1 MARKLGDVKP
11 VEKQNN
17 GWARREKAFAAFAS
31 GPLLDFWRQRQEG
44 EFTGVGKVMI
54 RYARFISPQHDKV
67 ILLSPGRIE
76 SYVKYPELAWD
87 LFHSGYDVVIIDH
100 RGQGRSGRL
109 LQDSHRG
116 HVELFDFYV
125 DDLQTLYQREIAS
138 RPYRQRYALAH
149 SMGGAVLTLM
159 LARQPSAFD
168 AAVLA
173 SPMFGISLPLPLWM
187 AHRILDWAEK
197 RPVFREGYAVGTG
210 KWQPRPFS
218 INQLTHSRERYRR
231 NLRFYAD
238 DPGLRVGGPT
248 WHWVRESVQ
257 AGRRILTTAKDI
269 STPLLLLQAGED
281 KVVDNLAQDQFCQAM
296 TAAGQPCEGGKPQVI
311 AGARHEIL
319 FEKDSMRTEA
329 LEAILAFFAR
339 HALHHS
345 DTA

>member
-1 MARKLGDVKP
+1 MG
-11 VEKQNN
+11 KQTS
-17 GWARREKAFAAFAS
+17 GCATREKAFAAFAS
-31 GPLLDFWRQRQEG
+31 GPLLDFWRRREED
-44 EFTGVGKVMI
+44 EFVGVDNVMI

-67 ILLSPGRIE
+67 ILICPGRVE

-116 HVELFDFYV
+116 HVESFTHYV
-125 DDLQTLYQREIAS
+125 DDLETLYRKDVLS
-138 RPYRQRYALAH
+138 RPYRKRFAFAH
-149 SMGGAVLTLM
+149 SMGGAILTLL
-159 LARQPSAFD
+159 LARLPRAFD

-173 SPMFGISLPLPLWM
+173 SPMFGILLPLPQWV
-187 AHRILDWAEK
+187 AHRILDWTNK
-197 RPVFREGYAVGTG
+197 RPVLRESYAVGTG

-248 WHWVRESVQ
+248 WHWVRESVL
-257 AGRRILTTAKDI
+257 AGKSVLSKAKDI
-269 STPLLLLQAGED
+269 NTPLLLLQAGSD
-281 KVVDNLAQDQFCQAM
+281 KVVDNQVQDLFCHIM
-296 TAAGQPCEGGKPQVI
+296 TAAGQPCEGEKPWVI
-311 AGARHEIL
+311 SGARHEIL

-329 LEAILAFFAR
+329 IEAMLAFYAR
-339 HALHHS
+339 HS
-345 DTA
+345 